1 MGRAVNASLP
11 PRTSKIPSCLGLR
24 IREGLDT
31 RQFSHLIPEQKW
43 IELEHDWVVTTMLDG
58 RAIPTL
64 RGRLLNDTIITEL
77 LETLD

>member
-1 MGRAVNASLP
+1 MDEWGSTPGLP
-11 PRTSKIPSCLGLR
+11 D
-24 IREGLDT
+24 EAY
-31 RQFSHLIPEQKW
+31 
-43 IELEHDWVVTTMLDG
+43 EHDGLITMLDG